1 MTDWITWALVA
12 VVVIGSI
19 IVYLSSTAG
28 RLDRLHHRIE
38 TAFAALD
45 AQLLRRSAAAQD
57 LASSGFLDPA
67 SSLLLSSAAQG
78 TMVADPVDTQVR
90 AGAESELTRALNAVF
105 DDPEIVEEIRE
116 EAEPDQVL
124 VDQLLAELALACR
137 RTEFA
142 RRFHN
147 DVVRSCTQLRRKRV
161 CQWFRLAGHTAM
173 PSTID
178 FDDTPPAALAEV

>member
-1 MTDWITWALVA
+1 MSDWITWSLVA
-12 VVVIGSI
+12 VVVIGSVV
-19 IVYLSSTAG
+19 VYLSSTAG

-67 SSLLLSSAAQG
+67 SSFLLSAAAQG
-78 TMVADPVDTQVR
+78 TMVADPVDTDVR
-90 AGAESELTRALNAVF
+90 PAAESELSRALNAVF
-105 DDPEIVEEIRE
+105 DDPDVIDEVRE
-116 EAEPDQVL
+116 DAHPDEAL
-124 VDQLLAELALACR
+124 VDQLLEELALACR

-147 DVVRSCTQLRRKRV
+147 DVVRSCVQLRKKRV
-161 CQWFRLAGHTAM
+161 CQWFRLAGHTPM

-178 FDDTPPAALAEV
+178 FDDTPPAALTQV

>member
-1 MTDWITWALVA
+1 VSDWITWVLIG

-19 IVYLSSTAG
+19 VVYLSSTAG

-78 TMVADPVDTQVR
+78 TLVANPLEADVR
-90 AGAESELTRALNAVF
+90 AAAESELTRAINAVF
-105 DDPEIVEEIRE
+105 DDADMVDEIRD
-116 EAEPDQVL
+116 EAHPDEVL
-124 VDQLLAELALACR
+124 ADQLLTELALACR

-161 CQWFRLAGHTAM
+161 CLWFRLAGHTPM

-178 FDDTPPAALAEV
+178 FDDSPPPTLAEL

>member
-1 MTDWITWALVA
+1 MNDWITWTLIA
-12 VVVIGSI
+12 VVVVGSI
-19 IVYLSSTAG
+19 VVYLSSTAG

-78 TMVADPVDTQVR
+78 TLVADPLDTDVR

-105 DDPEIVEEIRE
+105 DDVEVVDEIRADAHPD
-116 EAEPDQVL
+116 EAL
-124 VDQLLAELALACR
+124 ADQLLAELTLACR

-161 CQWFRLAGHTAM
+161 CRWFRLAGHTPM
-173 PSTID
+173 PATID
-178 FDDTPPAALAEV
+178 FDDTPPLALSEA